1 MTNQTTDACADP
13 TRCTARLHA
22 PWLRRPTGRGARVP
36 RAASSGQPELGPA
49 ADALHCREASE
60 RATHSIRFESRRSNA
75 RRGATVT
82 AQYFAE
88 AGPVPWKSRHRPRPH
103 TRIRPF
109 SPTPPPANPATH
121 TRPPP
126 PPASPSIHPLRRG
139 IDRSIERALEPA
151 EHED

>member
-109 SPTPPPANPATH
+109 FPNSTARQPSHAHPSSSSARVPIH
-121 TRPPP
+121 
-126 PPASPSIHPLRRG
+126 PSIAPR
-139 IDRSIERALEPA
+139 DRSIDRASA
-151 EHED
+151 RTCRT

>member
-1 MTNQTTDACADP
+1 MHAPIRRDALHVCTHRGCVGRQVAVRVCPARRAAGSPSWGQQP
-13 TRCTARLHA
+13 TRCT
-22 PWLRRPTGRGARVP
+22 
-36 RAASSGQPELGPA
+36 
-49 ADALHCREASE
+49 ALHCREASE

-126 PPASPSIHPLRRG
+126 PPASPSIHPLRRE